1 MLFKKKYS
9 LLESFLLQ
17 AKIYLSTTRFKG
29 EEPDPVAVATLTA
42 TLHKKLDAY
51 EKILSKRKYLAGD
64 VIILFFFFTFAY
76 IVNFYFSLT
85 LLTVS

>member
-1 MLFKKKYS
+1 MELLFKKKYS

-29 EEPDPVAVATLTA
+29 EEPDPVAVATHTA

-64 VIILFFFFTFAY
+64 VIILLFFF
-76 IVNFYFSLT
+76 SL
-85 LLTVS
+85 LLSL

>member
-1 MLFKKKYS
+1 MELLFKKKYS

-17 AKIYLSTTRFKG
+17 TKIYLSTTRFKG

-51 EKILSKRKYLAGD
+51 EKFLSKRKYLAGD
-64 VIILFFFFTFAY
+64 VTIFFF
-76 IVNFYFSLT
+76 
-85 LLTVS
+85 